1 MFTISLIL
9 DAFIKIYLLYRGQR
23 VDKKQSRIVYSS
35 QNPVFDE
42 HIEFNLLNLL
52 QIAQPTHNFGF
63 ESADVDLNS
72 SFELTYEV
80 YSRLQ
85 FVFLIMDW
93 DEYEK
98 SQVIGIVDLNSL
110 NFRDRL
116 INVQNISKT
125 SAIKHLNNL
134 NTRLFYSNE
143 METVLDEDSFRN
155 AKSENDCDDHL
166 NAQHWFN
173 IFTHPNTP
181 ILCSLQIKNC

>member
-1 MFTISLIL
+1 
-9 DAFIKIYLLYRGQR
+9 LYRGQR
-23 VDKKQSRIVYSS
+23 VDKKQTTTVYNS
-35 QNPVFDE
+35 QNPIFDE

-52 QIAQPTHNFGF
+52 QIAQPTYNFGF

-93 DEYEK
+93 DECEK

-125 SAIKHLNNL
+125 SASKHINNF
-134 NTRLFYSNE
+134 NTRLFYSKE
-143 METVLDEDSFRN
+143 METVFDEESVTNGDNHS
-155 AKSENDCDDHL
+155 DDHL
-166 NAQHWFN
+166 NAQHWFT
-173 IFTHPNTP
+173 IFKHPNTP
-181 ILCSLQIKNC
+181 ILCSLQIKSC